1 MNKTVTDFGG
11 IYTPRRYAPGETWSN
26 FPQVINAS
34 LEVYSNSAELSES
47 CLAAIEHFVVLR
59 YMTEQASVGL

>member
-1 MNKTVTDFGG
+1 MSSFAGQFRKS
-11 IYTPRRYAPGETWSN
+11 AWETLSN
-26 FPQVINAS
+26 FPQMMNAS
-34 LEVYSNSAELSES
+34 LIVYVNSAELSES